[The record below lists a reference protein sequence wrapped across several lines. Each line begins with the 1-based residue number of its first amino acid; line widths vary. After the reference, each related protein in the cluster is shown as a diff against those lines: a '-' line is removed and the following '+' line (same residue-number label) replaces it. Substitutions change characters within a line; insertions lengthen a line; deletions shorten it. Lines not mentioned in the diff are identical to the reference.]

1 MESNAEE
8 EEAFKL
14 EMEMKRHEEIT
25 LLLTNI
31 FTEISKDSDE
41 ELVKAI
47 SVQSKNISKIVES
60 MKLLSENKSDDKP
73 VINELAKINSSLQ
86 DSRSAE
92 ITLKAIGSIALLIEQ
107 SQNEIKLLLEKQML
121 ILQQKKEWAF
131 TVNRAQNG
139 YIESIAAIQT
149 K

>member
-1 MESNAEE
+1 MESNAE

-25 LLLTNI
+25 SLLTNI
-31 FTEISKDSDE
+31 HDKISKDTDE

-47 SVQSKNISKIVES
+47 SVQTKNISRVAEA

-86 DSRSAE
+86 ESQSNE
-92 ITLKAIGSIALLIEQ
+92 TTLKAIGEMANLIQQ
-107 SQNEIKLLLEKQML
+107 SQNEIKLLLEKQMVV
-121 ILQQKKEWAF
+121 LQHKKEWAF
-131 TVNRAQNG
+131 TVNRGQNG
-139 YIESIAAIQT
+139 YIESIAAIQI

>member
-1 MESNAEE
+1 MESNAE

-25 LLLTNI
+25 SLLSTISEN
-31 FTEISKDSDE
+31 ISKDTDE

-47 SVQSKNISKIVES
+47 SVQTKNISKVVET

-86 DSRSAE
+86 ESQSNE
-92 ITLKAIGSIALLIEQ
+92 ITLRAIGEMANLIQQ
-107 SQNEIKLLLEKQML
+107 SQNEIKLLLEKQMVV
-121 ILQQKKEWAF
+121 LQHKKEWAF
-131 TVNRAQNG
+131 TVNRGQNG
-139 YIESIAAIQT
+139 YIESIAAIQI

>member
-1 MESNAEE
+1 MESNAE

-25 LLLTNI
+25 SLLSTISEN
-31 FTEISKDSDE
+31 ISKDTDE

-47 SVQSKNISKIVES
+47 SVQTKNISKVVET

-86 DSRSAE
+86 ESQSNE
-92 ITLKAIGSIALLIEQ
+92 TTLRAIGDMANLI
-107 SQNEIKLLLEKQML
+107 
-121 ILQQKKEWAF
+121 QQLG
-131 TVNRAQNG
+131 N
-139 YIESIAAIQT
+139 S
-149 K
+149 

>member
-1 MESNAEE
+1 MESNAE

-25 LLLTNI
+25 SLLTNI
-31 FTEISKDSDE
+31 HDKISKDTDE

-47 SVQSKNISKIVES
+47 SVQTKNISKVVET

-86 DSRSAE
+86 ESQSNE
-92 ITLKAIGSIALLIEQ
+92 TTLRAIGEMANLIQQ
-107 SQNEIKLLLEKQML
+107 SQNEIKLLLEKQMVV
-121 ILQQKKEWAF
+121 LQHKKEWAF
-131 TVNRAQNG
+131 TVNRGQNG
-139 YIESIAAIQT
+139 YIESIAAIQI

>member
-1 MESNAEE
+1 MESNAE

-25 LLLTNI
+25 SLLTNI
-31 FTEISKDSDE
+31 HDKISKDTDE

-47 SVQSKNISKIVES
+47 SVQTKNISKVVET

-86 DSRSAE
+86 ESQSNE
-92 ITLKAIGSIALLIEQ
+92 TTLRAIRDMANLIQQ
-107 SQNEIKLLLEKQML
+107 SQNEIKLLLEKQMVV
-121 ILQQKKEWAF
+121 LQHKKEWAF
-131 TVNRAQNG
+131 TVNRGQNG
-139 YIESIAAIQT
+139 YIESIAAIQI

>member
-1 MESNAEE
+1 MESNAE

-25 LLLTNI
+25 SLLTNI
-31 FTEISKDSDE
+31 HDIISKDTDK

-47 SVQSKNISKIVES
+47 SIQNKNISKVVET

-86 DSRSAE
+86 ESQSNE
-92 ITLKAIGSIALLIEQ
+92 TTLRAIGEMANLIQQ
-107 SQNEIKLLLEKQML
+107 SQNEIKLLLEKQMVV
-121 ILQQKKEWAF
+121 LQHKKEWAF
-131 TVNRAQNG
+131 TVNRGQNG
-139 YIESIAAIQT
+139 YIESIAAIQI

>member
-1 MESNAEE
+1 MESNAE

-25 LLLTNI
+25 SLLSTISEN
-31 FTEISKDSDE
+31 ISKDTDE

-47 SVQSKNISKIVES
+47 SVQTKNISKVVET

-86 DSRSAE
+86 ESQSNE
-92 ITLKAIGSIALLIEQ
+92 TTLRAIGDMANLIQQ
-107 SQNEIKLLLEKQML
+107 SQTEIKLLLEKQMVAM
-121 ILQQKKEWAF
+121 QHKKEWLF
-131 TVNRAQNG
+131 TVSRGQNG
-139 YIESIAAIQT
+139 YIESIAAIQI